1 MQQSEERART
11 ALWRIGGRRGLIA
24 LVVGALCAAFLL
36 TGGGT
41 ASAAPP
47 DSNRMATWNMQRA
60 SGRWTYALG
69 LSDNASVVALQEASI
84 TPPSGAVSLG
94 RIGRN
99 IRAYRIPATRTRGE
113 RYLYILH
120 QGANPARGVNPA
132 MITSF
137 RPNRV
142 EEIAGVYRSALGV
155 VRQADNTL
163 FASIHASASGGT
175 DAASLVRRVATRSR
189 QLALGNWVVLGDFN
203 RAPRSLPVGG
213 TTGIP
218 ANSHIYENGGPTQLS
233 GGRLDYAVS
242 NVLTQN
248 WQAARG
254 NPRGSDHWPITFSS
268 LRAGAGPA
276 RFTLGDNGGNG
287 SVLDVYQARRTNGT
301 HLILYHPDNGTNQ
314 QWTLRPDGFQHRS
327 DRIVSVNS
335 GKCVDVDNGTASKEG
350 SRMNIW
356 DCHRHGPTTD
366 TQNFVLEHPL
376 PLFPNL
382 TTITNERTEYLLN
395 VAGNGTA
402 DGTPVIQYEQQYGP
416 LPFPADN
423 EAFYLHPTS

>member
-1 MQQSEERART
+1 
-11 ALWRIGGRRGLIA
+11 
-24 LVVGALCAAFLL
+24 
-36 TGGGT
+36 
-41 ASAAPP
+41 
-47 DSNRMATWNMQRA
+47 
-60 SGRWTYALG
+60 
-69 LSDNASVVALQEASI
+69 
-84 TPPSGAVSLG
+84 
-94 RIGRN
+94 
-99 IRAYRIPATRTRGE
+99 
-113 RYLYILH
+113 
-120 QGANPARGVNPA
+120 
-132 MITSF
+132 
-137 RPNRV
+137 
-142 EEIAGVYRSALGV
+142 AGVYRSALGV

-218 ANSHIYENGGPTQLS
+218 ANAHIYENGGPTQLS

-254 NPRGSDHWPITFSS
+254 NPRGSDHWPITFSA

-287 SVLDVYQARRTNGT
+287 GVLDVYQARKANGT
-301 HLILYHPDNGTNQ
+301 HIILYHPDNGTNQ
-314 QWTLRPDGFQHRS
+314 QWTLRPDGYQNRS
-327 DRIVSVNS
+327 NRIVSVNS
-335 GKCVDVDNGTASKEG
+335 GKCMDVDNGTASREG
-350 SRMNIW
+350 SQMNIW

-366 TQNFVLEHPL
+366 TQNFVLEHPM

-395 VAGNGTA
+395 IAGNGTA
-402 DGTPVIQYEQQYGP
+402 DGTPRHPVRAAVRPPSLPRRQRILLPPPHQLTPDPTGCRCQAAEIGLTPTPRAAEEADRGNDPAARASRVPTKPP
-416 LPFPADN
+416 LAAP
-423 EAFYLHPTS
+423 